1 MATPPT
7 ALDVTQQSQVTPP
20 QAQKSQEHTASAPMV
35 GTADE
40 PQNSGG
46 ISKDDQ
52 DKLIA
57 LVKRYRAQWEQNRR
71 ILMQRCLEN
80 LEFFKGNQFLS
91 YGPGSLQGFDASNF
105 MGGGIGNGY
114 HAENSDDTDLYRMCN
129 NFTQMLGV
137 GFIAALCPSVPKS
150 KWMPEDAEEL
160 TDEATAKAA
169 QILIDIVERKNKES
183 SLLKGQLLY
192 MFTCGAA
199 FRHTRFIVDA
209 ERNGTK
215 PQPIYDTTETTIMP
229 ARMHC
234 FNCGTDN
241 QPQTS
246 QCVKCGNGMG
256 GDSFYPAVTGP
267 VTKQVG
273 TQDVPNG
280 AVVQDLYSPLDVDC
294 EPGAKDLRK
303 TPLLNLDTEVHLSAL
318 RGAYP
323 DMYKQIVASA
333 SSELSANGSTDRI
346 YRQLVYSQ
354 SDGRTD
360 IISDQKPTLSRTWIQ
375 SWAFDLEDDQ
385 AFGQRMREAFP
396 TGCLLINTGATFL
409 YAAEADL
416 NKEWTWAGTHE
427 QFGLYPPAPCDIV
440 VPFQKAYNDLASIMR
455 DGIDRGFGGILLAD
469 VDLINTN
476 AMNGKQL
483 LPTVLNPVKLKQ
495 TGAPGSRR
503 LQDAI
508 FQAQIELHI
517 QEGMEYCKQ
526 QMMNA
531 QMFAMVP
538 PQVYGGPGDPA
549 IETAKGQ
556 AQQLG
561 TAMGVLNIYWEN
573 IKDEHA
579 AADGLAVECAKDNL
593 TEDLRQTIEE
603 KGGYQNQYVRLDD
616 LQGSVH
622 AYADTDQGLPVS
634 ASELR
639 QRWMDLV
646 QAAESN
652 PVAQAI
658 FDEPT
663 NQRQAAE
670 ALGVPG
676 MVVPGEA
683 METKTL
689 MIIEKLLDAQAI
701 PQVDPQTGQPTG
713 QMQPSIMPDQQID
726 DFDVAKKTVRQ
737 YCQEHPQIADEQPQG
752 FQNILA
758 YLTALT
764 SMETAFKVQEA
775 SDGEVVKGKAALAG
789 HLASTPP
796 PQPPPKLSPQDQSML
811 NAVRADGAEAMQDLL
826 KIAGTP
832 ALPKGSSLQA
842 QVAAGNDLLQ
852 LAAKVEQI
860 AADKTTVQ

>member
-1 MATPPT
+1 MAAPPT
-7 ALDVTQQSQVTPP
+7 ALDLTQQTQQTAP
-20 QAQKSQEHTASAPMV
+20 QAQPSQEHTASAPMV
-35 GTADE
+35 GTADD
-40 PQNSGG
+40 PQNRGG
-46 ISKDDQ
+46 ISKLDQ
-52 DKLIA
+52 DALIA
-57 LVKRYRAQWEQNRR
+57 LVKRYKAQWSQNRI

-80 LEFFKGNQFLS
+80 LEFFKGHQFLS
-91 YGPGSLQGFDASNF
+91 FGPGNLQGFDAGNF

-114 HAENSDDTDLYRMCN
+114 HAQNSDDTDLYRMCN

-137 GFIAALCPSVPKS
+137 GFIAALCPQVPKS

-160 TDEATAKAA
+160 ADVATAKAA
-169 QILIDIVERKNKES
+169 QTLIDIIERKNKEA

-192 MFTCGAA
+192 MFTCGSA
-199 FRHTRFIVDA
+199 FRHTRYVVDA
-209 ERNGTK
+209 DRNGTK

-241 QPQTS
+241 PPQTP
-246 QCVKCGNGMG
+246 QCQNCHTPMG
-256 GDSFYPAVTGP
+256 GDSFFPPVTGP
-267 VTKQVG
+267 VTRLVRTEQVP
-273 TQDVPNG
+273 QG

-294 EPGAKDLRK
+294 EPGARSLSK
-303 TPLLNLDTEVHLSAL
+303 TPLLNLDMEVHLSAL

-333 SSELSANGSTDRI
+333 SSELSQNGSIDRI

-354 SDGRTD
+354 ASGRTD
-360 IISDQKPTLSRTWIQ
+360 ILADLKPTLSRTWIQ
-375 SWAFDLEDDQ
+375 SWAFDLEDDK
-385 AFGQRMREAFP
+385 AFGQRMRAAFP
-396 TGCLLINTGATFL
+396 SGCLLINTGETFL

-427 QFGLYPPAPCDIV
+427 EFGLYPPAPCDIV

-469 VDLINTN
+469 VDLIGTRE
-476 AMNGKQL
+476 MNGKQL
-483 LPTVLNPVKLKQ
+483 LPTVLNPVKLKG

-517 QEGMEYCKQ
+517 QEGMEYCKE

-538 PQVYGGPGDPA
+538 PQVYGGPGDPS

-556 AQQLG
+556 AQQLN

-573 IKDEHA
+573 IKDEHS

-593 TEDLRQTIEE
+593 TEDLRQTVEE

-622 AYADTDQGLPVS
+622 AYADTDQGMPVS

-639 QRWMDLV
+639 QRWQDLLT
-646 QAAESN
+646 AAEN
-652 PVAQAI
+652 NEVVQAI
-658 FDEPT
+658 FDDPT
-663 NQRQAAE
+663 NQEQAAD

-676 MVVPGEA
+676 MVVPGAA
-683 METKTL
+683 MRSKTL
-689 MIIEKLLDAQAI
+689 MIIEKLLQAAPV
-701 PQVDPQTGQPTG
+701 PQIDPQTGQPTG
-713 QMQPSIMPDQQID
+713 QMQPSIMPDQLID

-737 YCQEHPQIADEQPQG
+737 YCQEKPQIADDTPDG

-764 SMETAFKVQEA
+764 SMETAFNVQQA
-775 SDGEVVKGKAALAG
+775 QAAGTTKGAELQAAAPPPK
-789 HLASTPP
+789 PP
-796 PQPPPKLSPQDQSML
+796 PQLSPQEQSLM
-811 NAVRADGAEAMQDLL
+811 AQVRQDGAEAMQDLL
-826 KIAGTP
+826 DIAKTP
-832 ALPKGSSLQA
+832 PLQQGQSLQA
-842 QVAAGNDLLQ
+842 QGTAANSLVQ
-852 LAAKVEQI
+852 LAAKLEQI
-860 AADKTTVQ
+860 SADKTTVQ